1 MVEAGAGL
9 GRPVE
14 DASMIPDHIAKTIID
29 PKAYAAGQPIDEAFS
44 YLRREAP
51 LDVAHPEGF
60 DPFWVV
66 TRQDDIRQVELQN
79 ELFHNGDRSTVLT
92 TIEADL
98 KVRQMMGGSPH
109 LVRSLVQMDNPDHG
123 NYRRLTQPSFAP
135 QNLRALEARIRE
147 IARGFIDRMA
157 AKGDR
162 CDFAKDVAFL
172 YPLHVVMEVL
182 GVPEADEPRM
192 LKLTQELFGSADPEL
207 NRAQGKVDD
216 TDQALANLQA
226 TVADF
231 IVYFNEMTEDR
242 RRNPRDDLASVIA
255 NGQIDGQPL
264 GHLEAMS
271 YYIIAATAGHDTTS
285 STTAGALWALAERP
299 AQFRAVKQDPS
310 LIKGLVEESIRWE
323 TPVKHFMRTATAD
336 TELAGRKIAKGDWL
350 MLSYP
355 SGNRDEAVFDNPFD
369 FDVTRAN
376 NKHVAFGYGAHV
388 CLGQHLAR
396 MEMRILWEEL
406 LPRLES
412 VELDGQPRRMEASFV
427 CGPKSVP
434 IRFKM
439 H

>member
-1 MVEAGAGL
+1 
-9 GRPVE
+9 
-14 DASMIPDHIAKTIID
+14 MIPQEIAQTIVD
-29 PKAYAAGQPIDEAFS
+29 PKAYAAGRPVDEAFAT
-44 YLRREAP
+44 LRREAP
-51 LDVAHPEGF
+51 LDVAEPEGF

-66 TRQDDIRQVELQN
+66 TRQADIREVELKN

-92 TIEADL
+92 TIEADR
-98 KVRQMMGGSPH
+98 KVRAMMGGSPH

-123 NYRRLTQPSFAP
+123 NYRRLTQGYFAP
-135 QNLRALEARIRE
+135 QSLRALEDRVRE
-147 IARGFIDRMA
+147 IARGFVDRMA
-157 AKGDR
+157 AHGER
-162 CDFAKDVAFL
+162 CDFARDVAFL
-172 YPLHVVMEVL
+172 YPLHVIMEVL

-207 NRAQGKVDD
+207 NRSQGKVDD
-216 TDQALANLQA
+216 TDAALANIQG

-231 IVYFNEMTEDR
+231 IAYFNEMTEDR
-242 RRNPRDDLASVIA
+242 RRKPREDLASIIA
-255 NGQIDGQPL
+255 NGQVDGQPL

-285 STTAGALWALAERP
+285 STTAGALWALADNP
-299 AQFRAVKQDPS
+299 AQFRALKSDRS
-310 LIKGLVEESIRWE
+310 LIRGLIEESIRWE

-336 TELAGRKIAKGDWL
+336 AELAGHRIAKGDWL
-350 MLSYP
+350 FLSYP
-355 SGNRDEAVFDNPFD
+355 SGNRDEAVFDRPFE
-369 FDVTRAN
+369 FDVTRTP

-396 MEMRILWEEL
+396 MEMRLLWEEL
-406 LPRLES
+406 LPRLEA
-412 VELDGQPRRMEASFV
+412 VELDGEPKRMEASFV